1 MRYLIKFC
9 WCLAALAL
17 AATTHLST
25 RAAELPGDPVA
36 GHALAKAWCANC
48 HVLQDSESA
57 VATGAP
63 AFSAVAANPAVT
75 PMSLRVFFQTPHQR
89 MPDFH
94 LSNSEIDDLS
104 AYILSLR
111 SL

>member
-1 MRYLIKFC
+1 MKYLIKFR
-9 WCLAALAL
+9 WCLAAMAL
-17 AATTHLST
+17 VGMGDLTA
-25 RAAELPGDPVA
+25 RAAEWPGDPVA
-36 GHALAKAWCANC
+36 GLALARAWCANC

-63 AFSAVAANPAVT
+63 SFKAVAANPAVT